1 MLRETTQP
9 EYPMR
14 LKPILTAF
22 FASALLA
29 LPAAAQDCVGR
40 NLFDTMPP
48 ERLAELRAATDAVPY
63 HDGLFWQADKGN
75 MRITLI
81 GTYHFADPRHDLT
94 MAAFGPL
101 IDKAGLLMVEAG
113 PDEEARLA
121 EAMKTDPTLIV
132 NLSGPTLPER
142 LTDQEWQAL
151 SAALEQRNLPAV
163 VASRLRP
170 WYVAVML
177 GISPCMLRIVEE
189 RGDAGGLDH
198 LLIDRAEAANVP
210 IRALEP
216 WDTLFTL
223 FDGMSARE
231 EEDMIRAAM
240 PAAEHADDY
249 TVTLTDAYFDGES
262 WMIWEFG
269 RFDAYDSSGLSRS
282 EVDRQ
287 MQLAQEKLM
296 DQRNAG
302 WIAPLEGA
310 AAEAAG
316 QGKGVVAGFG
326 ALHLPGENGVL
337 RLLERDGWTIR
348 PIRVEGIGNGG

>member
-1 MLRETTQP
+1 
-9 EYPMR
+9 MR
-14 LKPILTAF
+14 LKPML
-22 FASALLA
+22 FALVAPALLALPA
-29 LPAAAQDCVGR
+29 LPAAAQDCVGQ
-40 NLFDTMPP
+40 NLFETMPP

-63 HDGLFWQADKGN
+63 HDGLFWQADKGV
-75 MRITLI
+75 MRVTLI

-94 MAAFGPL
+94 MAALGPL
-101 IDKAGLLMVEAG
+101 VDDAALLLVEAG
-113 PDEEARLA
+113 PEEEAQLA
-121 EAMKTDPTLIV
+121 KAMKTDPTLIV
-132 NLSGPTLPER
+132 NPTGPTLPER
-142 LTDQEWQAL
+142 LSPEEWAAL
-151 SAALEQRNLPAV
+151 SAALEQRSLPAI

-198 LLIDRAEAANVP
+198 LLIDRAEAAHVP

-223 FDGMSARE
+223 FDGMTPRE

-240 PAAEHADDY
+240 PAAGHADDY

-269 RFDAYDSSGLSRS
+269 RFDAYDSSGLSRV
-282 EVDRQ
+282 EVDQQ
-287 MQLAQEKLM
+287 MRLAQEKLM
-296 DQRNAG
+296 DQRNAR
-302 WIAPLEGA
+302 WIAPIEGA

-337 RLLERDGWTIR
+337 RLLERDGWTVR
-348 PIRVEGIGNGG
+348 PIRVKGIGDGG